1 MHLTTR
7 TGSHLALRLGWKKQ
21 KHGVPNFMEGSLISY
36 EIGDPGV
43 TKILENWGPGPPISY
58 ENGDL
63 GPQFHMKMG
72 TRGPHFGRSPFSLD
86 TRRRSGTWKPVNV
99 FYSGSHSKQR
109 LSRICGHHTH
119 NLLVLRSPQFSFT
132 VGPQSLYGHKSVL
145 VICMFL
151 AYKWK
156 VGNIISVKALVRRL
170 PVLQTIWLFG
180 NIIAAFIF
188 PRKFYRWV

>member
-43 TKILENWGPGPPISY
+43 TKILGNWGPGPPISY
-58 ENGDL
+58 ENGDP

-72 TRGPHFGRSPFSLD
+72 TWGPHFGGFPFSLD
-86 TRRRSGTWKPVNV
+86 TGRRSGTQKPVNV
-99 FYSGSHSKQR
+99 FFYSGSHSKQR
-109 LSRICGHHTH
+109 LSRMCGHRTH

-132 VGPQSLYGHKSVL
+132 VGPQSLYGHKSVGDMHVSRL
-145 VICMFL
+145 QVKGQQHHLSQSIGPAIASVTDNL
-151 AYKWK
+151 IVRKYYR
-156 VGNIISVKALVRRL
+156 GIHIS
-170 PVLQTIWLFG
+170 
-180 NIIAAFIF
+180 
-188 PRKFYRWV
+188 